1 MSKLTR
7 PTTLVVGALICLT
20 LAGIAAAQ
28 EETMIEIRSGRVIA
42 VQGNDLIVRGP
53 EGVKRF
59 TVPDDFMFN
68 MNGEMLSV
76 HDLKPGMPIAAK
88 ITTIET
94 PVTMTETRIVEGQVL
109 MTNRS
114 ALVVKTKDG
123 QIRKFTAKEIREGG
137 FVIHD
142 ANGNLIS
149 PNDLRK
155 GDIFQATVISE
166 LPPEIITEN
175 ELEVFVQ
182 QAPPQRQVVKTTPPP
197 PPPPAKPKPAALP
210 KTGSRLPLIGLLGLV
225 ILAAGAGLTVAR
237 RSGLLG

>member
-1 MSKLTR
+1 MKKMNKPMSLF
-7 PTTLVVGALICLT
+7 VGAVICL
-20 LAGIAAAQ
+20 LFAGIAAAQ
-28 EETMIEIRSGRVIA
+28 EASAVEIRSGRVLA

-59 TVPDDFMFN
+59 TVADDFRFN
-68 MNGEMLSV
+68 MNGEMLSI

-94 PVTMTETRIVEGQVL
+94 PVTMTETTFVEGEVL

-123 QIRKFTAKEIREGG
+123 EIRKFTSKEIREAG

-142 ANGNLIS
+142 ANNKLMS

-155 GDIFQATVISE
+155 GQVFRATVITE
-166 LPPEIITEN
+166 LPPEVITES

-182 QAPPQRQVVKTTPPP
+182 QAPPPRKVVTKTP
-197 PPPPAKPKPAALP
+197 PPPPAKPKPVALP
-210 KTGSRLPLIGLLGLV
+210 KTGSKLPLIGLLGLV

-237 RSGLLG
+237 RSGILG

>member
-1 MSKLTR
+1 MMRKSSKSA
-7 PTTLVVGALICLT
+7 TLFAGVVICL
-20 LAGIAAAQ
+20 LFAGFAAAQ
-28 EETMIEIRSGRVIA
+28 EATSVEIRSGRVLA

-76 HDLKPGMPIAAK
+76 RDLKPGMPIAAK

-94 PVTMTETRIVEGQVL
+94 PVTLTETRFVEGTVM

-123 QIRKFTAKEIREGG
+123 EIHKFTAKEIREGG

-142 ANGNLIS
+142 VNDKVLS

-155 GDIFQATVISE
+155 GDVFRATVITE

-182 QAPPQRQVVKTTPPP
+182 QAPPPQEPARRAVPPP
-197 PPPPAKPKPAALP
+197 PPPKPKPAALP

-225 ILAAGAGLTVAR
+225 ILAAGAALTLAR
-237 RSGLLG
+237 RSGILG